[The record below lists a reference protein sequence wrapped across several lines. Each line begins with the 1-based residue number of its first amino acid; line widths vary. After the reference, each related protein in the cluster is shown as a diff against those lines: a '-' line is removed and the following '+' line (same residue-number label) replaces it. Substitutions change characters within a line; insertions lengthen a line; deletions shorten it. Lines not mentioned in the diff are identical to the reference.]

1 MASRPRRAAEAA
13 NSPKLEGH
21 FIVCGLDELGFR
33 AAEELHR
40 LGEVVVVIDPQGTN
54 HYQGLVQALDVKV
67 VHASYREE
75 EALRR
80 AGITTA
86 RALIITGNDDVG
98 NIHAA
103 LLAHEVR
110 PRLRVVVRMF
120 NPELGESIASL
131 LHDCKVLSSS
141 SIAAPAFVEAAV
153 QEQFEQRLEVGG
165 KVLVLRRGKPD
176 EPDVLLAVAA
186 TDDGGG
192 VVLFPE
198 GAGEALCLVDT
209 GEVSSAQRRR
219 APSHARRRSRWPA
232 GLMATR
238 DLLGTLADSRV
249 RYVLAVVAALT
260 LVSMLVLHYAAGLS
274 FLDAVYFTITTIT
287 TIGYG
292 DITLVNSPLPARLY
306 GIALELVGA
315 GVIAMFF
322 AVITDTLVGDRLRQA
337 LGGLHRDMEDHIVV
351 CGLGNIGHRVA
362 EQVHRMHI
370 PVAAMEAVEARKA
383 VYSVRRAGVPVLIGD
398 AREMTNLQKLEVGRA
413 RCLIACTD
421 DDITNLEIALN
432 ARAINQDLK
441 IVIHLHDPDLA
452 VRVQN
457 AIGLGVSRS
466 AAGLAA
472 PAFVSAALGHRVV
485 STVPIGNRSLVVA
498 HALVDGDSDA
508 AGQTVGWLLD
518 GPYARVLALHRRP
531 GLVWRP
537 GSDVKLEAGDDLVLV
552 STRKG
557 LDEILR
563 RTEAQTPAPAAATL
577 T

>member
-1 MASRPRRAAEAA
+1 MATRPRRAPHTA
-13 NSPKLEGH
+13 NGSQLEGH

-40 LGEVVVVIDPQGTN
+40 LGEVVVVINPQETN
-54 HYQGLVQALDVKV
+54 PYQGLVQAMGVQV
-67 VHASYREE
+67 IHASYREE

-80 AGITTA
+80 AGILTA

-165 KVLVLRRGKPD
+165 KVLVLRRARPD

-186 TDDGGG
+186 TDTGGA
-192 VVLFPE
+192 VVIFPE

-209 GEVSSAQRRR
+209 GEVASAFHPRPSSRPRRR
-219 APSHARRRSRWPA
+219 RWPA
-232 GLMATR
+232 GLIATR

-260 LVSMLVLHYAAGLS
+260 VVSMLILHYAAGLS
-274 FLDAVYFTITTIT
+274 FLDAVYFTVTTIT

-292 DITLVNSPLPARLY
+292 DITLINSPLPARLY

-370 PVAAMEAVEARKA
+370 PVAAMEAVEAQKA
-383 VYSVRRAGVPVLIGD
+383 VFSVRRAGVPVLIGD

-432 ARAINQDLK
+432 ARAINRDLK

-472 PAFVSAALGHRVV
+472 PAFVSAALGHRVI
-485 STVPIGNRSLVVA
+485 STLPLGNRSLVVA
-498 HALVDGDSDA
+498 HALVGADSDA
-508 AGQTVGWLLD
+508 VGQNVGWLLD

-531 GLVWRP
+531 GQIWRP
-537 GSDVKLEAGDDLVLV
+537 GSEVKLEAGDDLVLV

-557 LDEILR
+557 LDEVLR
-563 RTEAQTPAPAAATL
+563 RTEARPTVSTPATA
-577 T
+577 